1 MNISH
6 DILHDSICRDDLR
19 GDVDAKSLLR
29 KMRLTCKN
37 NLIIGH
43 LNINSIRNKFDLLK
57 ELISNNIDILVIS
70 ETKLDPSFPP
80 GQFHIDGY
88 MPPIRA
94 DRNRHGGGL
103 LIYIKEGVP
112 AKEVS
117 LRNSTA
123 KDVEAKAV
131 EINLHKIK
139 WLLIGIYRPP
149 SQSKDFFLEEMRKN
163 FEQFCTKYE
172 NFLMIGDFNL
182 SEDDDSLD
190 QFMQELNLENV
201 VKVPTCFKSDSP
213 TCIDLILT
221 SDKKKLANIKA
232 VETGLSDFHAMVV
245 TTLKG
250 SFHKRGPRIITYRDY
265 SKFDDH
271 SFREKVGEEL
281 NSKPLMKQDF
291 KTFDSTVKSILD
303 KQAPLKKNTL
313 ELTMDPL

>member
-1 MNISH
+1 
-6 DILHDSICRDDLR
+6 
-19 GDVDAKSLLR
+19 
-29 KMRLTCKN
+29 
-37 NLIIGH
+37 
-43 LNINSIRNKFDLLK
+43 
-57 ELISNNIDILVIS
+57 
-70 ETKLDPSFPP
+70 
-80 GQFHIDGY
+80 

-112 AKEVS
+112 TKEVS

-149 SQSKDFFLEEMRKN
+149 SQPKDFFLEEMRKN

-213 TCIDLILT
+213 TCIELILT
-221 SDKKKLANIKA
+221 IDKKKLANIRA

-250 SFHKRGPRIITYRDY
+250 SFHKRGPRIITYRDN
-265 SKFDDH
+265 SKFDNH

-281 NSKPLMKQDF
+281 NTNPLMKEDF
-291 KTFDSTVKSILD
+291 NTFDSTVKSILD
-303 KQAPLKKNTL
+303 KQAPLKKTYLRANDGPFMTK
-313 ELTMDPL
+313 ELRKANMKRTRLKNNFNKTRTNENWAAYKKQRNLCVKILRQNKRSYYAQLDPKVVGDNKRFWKTSPCFQIRFKVALVLPF

>member
-1 MNISH
+1 
-6 DILHDSICRDDLR
+6 
-19 GDVDAKSLLR
+19 
-29 KMRLTCKN
+29 
-37 NLIIGH
+37 
-43 LNINSIRNKFDLLK
+43 
-57 ELISNNIDILVIS
+57 
-70 ETKLDPSFPP
+70 
-80 GQFHIDGY
+80 

-123 KDVEAKAV
+123 KDVEAKAI
-131 EINLHKIK
+131 EINLHNIK

-221 SDKKKLANIKA
+221 SDKRKLANIKA
-232 VETGLSDFHAMVV
+232 IETGLSDFHAMVV

-250 SFHKRGPRIITYRDY
+250 SFHKKAIGLSLTEITVNLTVQ
-265 SKFDDH
+265 
-271 SFREKVGEEL
+271 REGWRR
-281 NSKPLMKQDF
+281 
-291 KTFDSTVKSILD
+291 VK
-303 KQAPLKKNTL
+303 LKAFY
-313 ELTMDPL
+313 DGRFQHF